1 MAKLRIKL
9 LAGVLTL
16 EHLKL
21 LFFRDFPGIFP
32 KVGKLQ
38 TNKFQNFFL
47 SLLGSISSAWML
59 LFCLSRGLLDEKED
73 DESVAGQA
81 EQHHEEV
88 DGC

>member
-1 MAKLRIKL
+1 MARLRIKL

-16 EHLKL
+16 EHLKF
-21 LFFRDFPGIFP
+21 LFFREFPAIFP
-32 KVGKLQ
+32 KVRKLQ
-38 TNKFQNFFL
+38 TNKFQKNFL
-47 SLLGSISSAWML
+47 NLLRSISLTWML

-88 DGC
+88 DSC